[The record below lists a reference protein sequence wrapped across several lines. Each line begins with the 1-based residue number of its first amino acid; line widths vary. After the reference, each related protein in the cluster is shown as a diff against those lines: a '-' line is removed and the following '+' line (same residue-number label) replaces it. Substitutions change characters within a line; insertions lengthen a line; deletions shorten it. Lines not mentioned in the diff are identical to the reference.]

1 MNIILTID
9 FSPWSAY
16 GGGAQRST
24 HNLAK
29 ALCRRGHDVSVVY
42 TKAPWETVDYPD
54 DLPYDVH
61 WATFFDLRSRRNA
74 PLRPINA
81 SSVARVVEG
90 LLCRQRY
97 TVVHSNGEEGG
108 MIHQLRRRHRFGF
121 VSTPRHPRYPAALL
135 QNDRL
140 SPLKKAW
147 MALTEGKYL
156 MQGRAARHADLC
168 VPPSAFAADL
178 VRRAFNL
185 TASQLRV
192 VPNGVPEEF
201 LSYDHAPD
209 ALEDGLLVF
218 FGRFAHTKG
227 VDTLIEALGVLGPQA
242 PRSLIIGRGTEQAA
256 LQRRIAALGLQ
267 DIVAVLPWMP
277 HDQLAQTLTTARMV
291 VLPSREENFSLAVL
305 GAMAVGAPVIG
316 TRVGGTP
323 EIIHHEKTGLLV
335 EPSRPQALARAIA
348 RLLYD
353 PDLAQR
359 LGRNGRTYVRTH
371 LTWDRVA
378 ESFEALYQTLP
389 ALADGLPASPNGFD
403 HVKPAPVDALV

>member
-42 TKAPWETVDYPD
+42 TKPPWEAVDYPD

-90 LLCRQRY
+90 LLCRRRH

-108 MIHQLRRRHRFGF
+108 MIHPLRRRHRFGF
-121 VSTPRHPRYPAALL
+121 VSTPRHPRYPATLL
-135 QNDRL
+135 KSDRL
-140 SPLKKAW
+140 SPLQKAW

-156 MQGRAARHADLC
+156 MQGRAARHADVC

-185 TASQLRV
+185 AASQLRV

-201 LSYDHAPD
+201 LRYDHAPD
-209 ALEDGLLVF
+209 AFEDGPLVF

-227 VDTLIEALGVLGPQA
+227 VDTLIEALGVLGGQA
-242 PRSLIIGRGTEQAA
+242 PRSLIIGRGSEQAA
-256 LQRRIAALGLQ
+256 LQRRIEALGL
-267 DIVAVLPWMP
+267 DERVEVLPWMA
-277 HDQLAQTLTTARMV
+277 HEQLAQTLTTARMV

-305 GAMAVGAPVIG
+305 AAMAVGVPVIG

-323 EIIHHEKTGLLV
+323 EIIDHAKTGLLV
-335 EPSRPQALARAIA
+335 APDQPQALARAIA

-359 LGRNGRTYVRTH
+359 LGGNGRRYVRTH

-378 ESFEALYQTLP
+378 ESFEALYRSLP
-389 ALADGLPASPNGFD
+389 PLAGTVPAPHHGFD
-403 HVKPAPVDALV
+403 RVPAPVDVVA

>member
-16 GGGAQRST
+16 SGGAQRST

-42 TKAPWETVDYPD
+42 TKPPWEAVDYPD

-74 PLRPINA
+74 PLRPVNA
-81 SSVARVVEG
+81 SSVARVVER
-90 LLCRQRY
+90 LLCRHQH
-97 TVVHSNGEEGG
+97 TIVHSNGEEGG
-108 MIHQLRRRHRFGF
+108 MIHPLRRRHRFGF
-121 VSTPRHPRYPAALL
+121 VSTPRHPRYPATLL
-135 QNDRL
+135 NNERL
-140 SPLKKAW
+140 SLLKKVW

-168 VPPSAFAADL
+168 VPPSAFAAAL

-185 TASQLRV
+185 TAAQLRV

-209 ALEDGLLVF
+209 ALEDGPLVF

-227 VDTLIEALGVLGPQA
+227 VDTLIEALGVLGTQA
-242 PRSLIIGRGTEQAA
+242 PRSLLIGRGSEQAA

-267 DIVAVLPWMP
+267 DTVTVLPWMP

-305 GAMAVGAPVIG
+305 AAMAVGVPVIG
-316 TRVGGTP
+316 TCVGGTP
-323 EIIHHEKTGLLV
+323 EIIDHEKTGLLV
-335 EPSRPQALARAIA
+335 APDQPLALARAIA

-353 PDLAQR
+353 PALAHR
-359 LGRNGRTYVRTH
+359 LGHQGRTYVRTH

-378 ESFEALYQTLP
+378 ESFETLYQNLP
-389 ALADGLPASPNGFD
+389 ALSDAVPALHSGVA
-403 HVKPAPVDALV
+403 HVEPAAVDALV